1 MDIEFKK
8 ITAFPRGTLA
18 ALLKDGYSFE
28 PKFERDWHK
37 QWQEFDDFF
46 YDNPRIA
53 EFSGFMTVLN
63 GEPIGFVSL
72 FPSFM

>member
-28 PKFERDWHK
+28 PKFERDWH
-37 QWQEFDDFF
+37 
-46 YDNPRIA
+46 
-53 EFSGFMTVLN
+53 FMIIHVLL
-63 GEPIGFVSL
+63 SL
-72 FPSFM
+72 VDL